1 MICTVCNNELNQDG
15 SCPRCGADYGGVN
28 VELLRIVHDIEFR
41 VAEVIARL
49 VEGDPHQ
56 WSTRPCATCKA
67 ISSLL
72 DRPFG
77 CYKKRAGPRST
88 EMVTRRKP

>member
-1 MICTVCNNELNQDG
+1 MKCAVCQERLNLG
-15 SCPRCGADYGGVN
+15 GKCARCGADYGEVN
-28 VELLRIVHDIEFR
+28 IELLEAVGRYEFR
-41 VAEVIARL
+41 TAEMIARL
-49 VEGDPHQ
+49 VEGDPHTHG
-56 WSTRPCATCKA
+56 TRPCASCKA

-77 CYKKRAGPRST
+77 CEKNRAGPRST